1 MIESFFDHYFTM
13 DFTCLNWIAE
23 QPPKADKSA
32 PTVWSTHIVTHT
44 PTDTL
49 IILSKFIIMLSFP

>member
-1 MIESFFDHYFTM
+1 MFKHAYTISQQSH
-13 DFTCLNWIAE
+13 
-23 QPPKADKSA
+23 KSA
-32 PTVWSTHIVTHT
+32 PTVWSTHVVTHT

>member
-1 MIESFFDHYFTM
+1 MNFTS
-13 DFTCLNWIAE
+13 LIGIAE

-32 PTVWSTHIVTHT
+32 LGAINSAPTVWSTNIVVTHT

-49 IILSKFIIMLSFP
+49 IILTKFIIMLSFP

>member
-1 MIESFFDHYFTM
+1 M